1 MVTLATLLK
10 ATTFKTEP
18 IRQMKRKP
26 DQLQSKLTG
35 SSSNN
40 NFQHGFKERERKPH
54 NIQIQKEMTLYTKFN
69 FKFAT
74 SQNIHQRKRLST

>member
-1 MVTLATLLK
+1 MSQFYFATFTSTNYNMVTLATLLT

-40 NFQHGFKERERKPH
+40 N
-54 NIQIQKEMTLYTKFN
+54 L
-69 FKFAT
+69 
-74 SQNIHQRKRLST
+74 

>member
-1 MVTLATLLK
+1 MSQFYFATVTSTNNNMVTLATLLT
-10 ATTFKTEP
+10 APLKTEP

-40 NFQHGFKERERKPH
+40 NF
-54 NIQIQKEMTLYTKFN
+54 
-69 FKFAT
+69 
-74 SQNIHQRKRLST
+74 